1 MKIVVIGGTGLI
13 GSSLVAQLSQ
23 AGHEAIAAAP
33 STGVNTLTGEGVA
46 EALTGA
52 DVVIDV
58 SNSPSFEE
66 QAVLEFFTTSTR
78 TLLDAART
86 AGVGH
91 YVALSIVG
99 TDRLPD
105 SPYLRAKVAQEALIR
120 DGGVPYSIVHATQ
133 FYEFVRGIADSSMVD
148 GVVRLPHAGIQPMA
162 SADVVAA
169 VKRVAVGEPL
179 GGIVEIGGPQHWY
192 LDDLVRTG
200 LALMGDDRA
209 VVTDADATYFGT
221 QLHGDEL
228 VPGPDAQLST
238 VGYEQWLPDNP
249 PPAR

>member
-13 GSSLVAQLSQ
+13 GSNLVAQLTA
-23 AGHEAIAAAP
+23 AGHEVVAAAP
-33 STGVNTLTGEGVA
+33 STGVDTLTGEGVA
-46 EALTGA
+46 EALAGA
-52 DVVIDV
+52 QVLVDV

-66 QAVLEFFTTSTR
+66 KAVLDFFTTSTG
-78 TLLDAART
+78 TLLDAARA
-86 AGVGH
+86 AGVEH

-99 TDRLPD
+99 TERLAD
-105 SPYLRAKVAQEALIR
+105 SPYMRAKVAQEKLIR
-120 DGGVPYSIVHATQ
+120 EGGVPYSIVHATQ
-133 FYEFVRGIADSSMVD
+133 FYEFVRGIADSATVD

-169 VKRVAVGEPL
+169 LSRVTVGEPT
-179 GGIVEIGGPQHWY
+179 GGVVEIGGPQHWH

-200 LALMGDDRA
+200 LGLMGDERS
-209 VVTDADATYFGT
+209 VVADPEATYFGAH
-221 QLHGDEL
+221 LSGDEL

-238 VGYEQWLPDNP
+238 RGYEEWLPDNP

>member
-1 MKIVVIGGTGLI
+1 
-13 GSSLVAQLSQ
+13 
-23 AGHEAIAAAP
+23 
-33 STGVNTLTGEGVA
+33 VNTVTGEGVA
-46 EALTGA
+46 DALAGA
-52 DVVIDV
+52 EVLVDV

-66 QAVLEFFTTSTR
+66 EAVLEFFTTSTR

-86 AGVGH
+86 AGIRH

-105 SPYLRAKVAQEALIR
+105 SPYLRAKVAQEELIR
-120 DGGVPYSIVHATQ
+120 AGGVPYSIVHATQ
-133 FYEFVRGIADSSMVD
+133 FYEFVRGIADSSTID

-169 VKRVAVGEPL
+169 VRRVAL
-179 GGIVEIGGPQHWY
+179 GAPTGGVVEIGGPDHWY

-200 LALMGDDRA
+200 LAFMGDDRE
-209 VVTDADATYFGT
+209 VVTDAEATYFGA

-228 VPGPDAQLST
+228 VPGAGAHLST
-238 VGYEQWLPDNP
+238 LGYKQWLPENP